1 MDVFY
6 QTLQA
11 VLRILYLYR
20 SFLLVF
26 IAAAALLLFLFLRKR
41 HGRLFAGIMLGI
53 MSLSI
58 AFLLLGCYNAF
69 LRPSYQ
75 KQPVTQEQLE
85 NLCKKLENGT
95 YDAYQCFQEGTSLNL
110 PKDELDPVHFTTKV
124 VTLKKGFPKVTGL
137 YAMLD
142 ISIWELESEGDAIK
156 KYEAFLTN
164 YWTNPFESKEESR
177 QEIME
182 KGYLEI
188 ENQRYRAFIGPI
200 EFSANFFEP
209 TKGDSVRRLYRV
221 TVQYGPMLV
230 QISERTEMG
239 GVKLICRISSYRIAC
254 LTPILKLNKR
264 RALAGVAG
272 AFFGSALT

>member
-156 KYEAFLTN
+156 KYESFLTN

-239 GVKLICRISSYRIAC
+239 GVKLILPDLIIQDRMFDPDFKIE
-254 LTPILKLNKR
+254 
-264 RALAGVAG
+264 
-272 AFFGSALT
+272 

>member
-95 YDAYQCFQEGTSLNL
+95 YDAYQCFQEGT
-110 PKDELDPVHFTTKV
+110 
-124 VTLKKGFPKVTGL
+124 
-137 YAMLD
+137 
-142 ISIWELESEGDAIK
+142 
-156 KYEAFLTN
+156 
-164 YWTNPFESKEESR
+164 
-177 QEIME
+177 
-182 KGYLEI
+182 
-188 ENQRYRAFIGPI
+188 
-200 EFSANFFEP
+200 
-209 TKGDSVRRLYRV
+209 
-221 TVQYGPMLV
+221 
-230 QISERTEMG
+230 
-239 GVKLICRISSYRIAC
+239 
-254 LTPILKLNKR
+254 
-264 RALAGVAG
+264 
-272 AFFGSALT
+272 

>member
-1 MDVFY
+1 
-6 QTLQA
+6 
-11 VLRILYLYR
+11 
-20 SFLLVF
+20 
-26 IAAAALLLFLFLRKR
+26 
-41 HGRLFAGIMLGI
+41 MLGI

-142 ISIWELESEGDAIK
+142 ISIWELESEGDSIK
-156 KYEAFLTN
+156 KYEAFLIN

-239 GVKLICRISSYRIAC
+239 GVKLILPDLIIQDRMFDPDFKIE
-254 LTPILKLNKR
+254 
-264 RALAGVAG
+264 
-272 AFFGSALT
+272 